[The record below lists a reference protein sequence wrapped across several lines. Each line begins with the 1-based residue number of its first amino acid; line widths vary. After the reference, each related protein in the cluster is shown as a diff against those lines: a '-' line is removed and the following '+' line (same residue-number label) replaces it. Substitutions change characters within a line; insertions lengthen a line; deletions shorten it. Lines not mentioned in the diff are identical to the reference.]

1 MRKYRTWHEILMEQL
16 SDKNDAIDYLQV
28 TLEEYQVDGDTSF
41 FLSEIRTVVEAQG
54 GVSKLAEKI
63 NIEPQVLS
71 DMLTSKVAPRL
82 DTFSTILRA
91 LGCRLSIESLS
102 DTSCSPHCANEDHP
116 VTSSVVVDANL
127 EVATENKDPR

>member
-16 SDKNDAIDYLQV
+16 SDTDDAIDYLQV

-82 DTFSTILRA
+82 DTFSTILRT
-91 LGCRLSIESLS
+91 LGCRLSIESIAAVSPSPEVEDKDPPIGPGPTRERLS
-102 DTSCSPHCANEDHP
+102 
-116 VTSSVVVDANL
+116 
-127 EVATENKDPR
+127 VATDS

>member
-1 MRKYRTWHEILMEQL
+1 MRKYRRWHEILMEQL
-16 SDKNDAIDYLQV
+16 SDRDAAIDYLQG

-54 GVSKLAEKI
+54 GVAKLAEKI

-71 DMLTSKVAPRL
+71 DMLTSKVAPRI

-91 LGCRLSIESLS
+91 LGCRLSIEPLAAA
-102 DTSCSPHCANEDHP
+102 SPNSEVKDKDHP
-116 VTSSVVVDANL
+116 IAQRGPTRERLS
-127 EVATENKDPR
+127 VATDS

>member
-16 SDKNDAIDYLQV
+16 SDRDNAIDYLQV
-28 TLEEYQVDGDTSF
+28 TLEEYQVDSDTSF

-82 DTFSTILRA
+82 DTFSAILRT
-91 LGCRLSIESLS
+91 LGCRLSIEPLAAV
-102 DTSCSPHCANEDHP
+102 SPNPEVKDKDHP
-116 VTSSVVVDANL
+116 IGRGPTRERIS
-127 EVATENKDPR
+127 VATDA

>member
-1 MRKYRTWHEILMEQL
+1 MEQL
-16 SDKNDAIDYLQV
+16 SARDDAIDYLQV

-91 LGCRLSIESLS
+91 LGCRLSIEPIA
-102 DTSCSPHCANEDHP
+102 TASPNSEVKDKDHP
-116 VTSSVVVDANL
+116 IGQRKPTRERLS
-127 EVATENKDPR
+127 VATDA

>member
-16 SDKNDAIDYLQV
+16 SNKDDAIDYLQV

-54 GVSKLAEKI
+54 GVSKLAKKI
-63 NIEPQVLS
+63 NVDPQVLS
-71 DMLTSKVAPRL
+71 DILTSKAAPRL
-82 DTFSTILRA
+82 DTFSIILQA

-102 DTSCSPHCANEDHP
+102 DISCSPHRANEDHP
-116 VTSSVVVDANL
+116 VTPSRVVDANL
-127 EVATENKDPR
+127 EVATENRDPR

>member
-16 SDKNDAIDYLQV
+16 SDRDDAIDYLQV

-63 NIEPQVLS
+63 DVEPQVLS

-82 DTFSTILRA
+82 DMFITILQA

-102 DTSCSPHCANEDHP
+102 DTSCSSHCANEEHP
-116 VTSSVVVDANL
+116 VTPSRVVDRNL
-127 EVATENKDPR
+127 EIATENRK

>member
-16 SDKNDAIDYLQV
+16 SDRDDAIDYLQV

-63 NIEPQVLS
+63 DVEPQVLS

-82 DTFSTILRA
+82 DTFSIILRT
-91 LGCRLSIESLS
+91 LGCRLSIEPLN
-102 DTSCSPHCANEDHP
+102 DASCSPHHANADHP
-116 VTSSVVVDANL
+116 VTPSEVVDANL
-127 EVATENKDPR
+127 EVTTENRDPR

>member
-1 MRKYRTWHEILMEQL
+1 MEQL
-16 SDKNDAIDYLQV
+16 SDRDDAIDYLQV

-63 NIEPQVLS
+63 GVESQVLS
-71 DMLTSKVAPRL
+71 DMLTSEIAPRL
-82 DTFSTILRA
+82 DIFSTILRT

-102 DTSCSPHCANEDHP
+102 DTNCSPHRTNADHP
-116 VTSSVVVDANL
+116 ATPSGVVDANL
-127 EVATENKDPR
+127 NLEVANENRDPR

>member
-16 SDKNDAIDYLQV
+16 SDRDDAIDYLQV

-63 NIEPQVLS
+63 DIEPQVLS
-71 DMLTSKVAPRL
+71 DMLTSKVAPRI
-82 DTFSTILRA
+82 DMFSIILQT

-102 DTSCSPHCANEDHP
+102 DTSCSTHCANEEHP
-116 VTSSVVVDANL
+116 VTPSGVVDANL
-127 EVATENKDPR
+127 EVATEKRDPR